1 MMAFLQC
8 HFLRH
13 TFNSGVELDLEAP
26 TQTLTEKSALELSIH
41 IGLWDEC
48 LKDSY
53 DELDPSVIV
62 KYLFKLCKYTNKCF
76 KELTVKGMDPETAR
90 YAMTQNQKFGD

>member
-1 MMAFLQC
+1 MPFFMKAFLRC
-8 HFLRH
+8 SFLRH
-13 TFNSGVELDLEAP
+13 TFNSGVELDLDAP

-53 DELDPSVIV
+53 DELDPSLIV

-90 YAMTQNQKFGD
+90 YAMT